1 MQCRKAVILEMT
13 AKICGEA
20 RKTVVILEMTD
31 KICEES
37 AKMSVILKMTAKIC
51 GGSAKMS
58 VILKM
63 TDKIYGEARKNG
75 RHRSKGISSHA
86 EHKQKASVIM
96 LRSIVFQFNLDLIIW
111 L

>member
-1 MQCRKAVILEMT
+1 MEMT

-20 RKTVVILEMTD
+20 RKTVVILEMT
-31 KICEES
+31 
-37 AKMSVILKMTAKIC
+37 AKIC
-51 GGSAKMS
+51 GKARKTA

-96 LRSIVFQFNLDLIIW
+96 LRSIVFLTN
-111 L
+111 